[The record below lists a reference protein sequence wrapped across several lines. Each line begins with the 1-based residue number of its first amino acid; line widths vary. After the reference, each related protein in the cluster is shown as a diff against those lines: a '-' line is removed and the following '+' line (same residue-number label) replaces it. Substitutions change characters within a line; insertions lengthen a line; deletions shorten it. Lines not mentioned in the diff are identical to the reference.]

1 MSQSSYGAML
11 GSSSSPLPQS
21 ASFNSLHQ
29 HERMVTSPAVSPHSP
44 PLGPGR
50 WPNPRAPLTPLPA
63 PSLQNYQLHS
73 GELNGGLPSVS
84 GFSSASTPYGVSSHT
99 PPISGTDT
107 MMGTCSP
114 HSTPYCHA
122 GSKLESPN
130 IRAGGGVYLRACMLL
145 IPFVSHG
152 GQLHPAGYLEVGWE
166 WMWALPSSRVGL
178 GGARGLW
185 VGDAVML

>member
-44 PLGPGR
+44 PLGLGR
-50 WPNPRAPLTPLPA
+50 WLNPRAPLTPPPV

-114 HSTPYCHA
+114 HSTLLPRREQTGKPQYQ
-122 GSKLESPN
+122 GW
-130 IRAGGGVYLRACMLL
+130 GGVYLRACMLL

>member
-1 MSQSSYGAML
+1 MRSLGEPLHPQTNTAATPSPGAVQKPL
-11 GSSSSPLPQS
+11 AADGEPKGSTGRCRPLPQS

-114 HSTPYCHA
+114 HSTPYCHT

-130 IRAGGGVYLRACMLL
+130 IRAGGGCICVPACC
-145 IPFVSHG
+145 
-152 GQLHPAGYLEVGWE
+152 
-166 WMWALPSSRVGL
+166 
-178 GGARGLW
+178 
-185 VGDAVML
+185 